1 MEGGE
6 WSNFNAAVC
15 VNEEADFMAQLF
27 PNPNDVNLNYSHHH
41 HYHIIANNTNNNNN
55 NNNNAEGG
63 SSYYSSDS
71 TSNSQNLYRYSQES
85 SYNRS
90 SHDHE
95 VHYHNYFGDNNNN
108 NHHHQ
113 QLAAAA
119 SNASSLPIDF
129 LQCHMDDQDNGAINN
144 ADVDEDQSQ
153 LDPAAED
160 KICDSSYNSKKRGR
174 VLEGVQKGKRSVRVK
189 RSQSLSALGGDDDE
203 KENDG
208 IAVNRQSSSSGSLE
222 DDCSSKGTT
231 TTTTT
236 TTTTVLNSNGK
247 TRASRGS
254 ATDPQ
259 SLYARKR
266 RERINERLKIL
277 QSLVPN
283 GTKVDISTMLEEAV
297 QYVKFLQLQIK
308 LLSSDEHWMYAP
320 IAYNGMN
327 IGLDFQFK

>member
-41 HYHIIANNTNNNNN
+41 HYHIIANNNNNNN

-71 TSNSQNLYRYSQES
+71 TSNSQNMYRYSQES

-95 VHYHNYFGDNNNN
+95 VHYHNYFGDNN
-108 NHHHQ
+108 HHHQQ

-119 SNASSLPIDF
+119 SNASSLPIEF
-129 LQCHMDDQDNGAINN
+129 LQCHMGDHDNGAIND

-222 DDCSSKGTT
+222 DDCSSKGT

-327 IGLDFQFK
+327 IGLNFQFK

>member
-27 PNPNDVNLNYSHHH
+27 PNPND
-41 HYHIIANNTNNNNN
+41 
-55 NNNNAEGG
+55 
-63 SSYYSSDS
+63 
-71 TSNSQNLYRYSQES
+71 
-85 SYNRS
+85 
-90 SHDHE
+90 
-95 VHYHNYFGDNNNN
+95 
-108 NHHHQ
+108 
-113 QLAAAA
+113 
-119 SNASSLPIDF
+119 
-129 LQCHMDDQDNGAINN
+129 CHMDDQDNGAINN

-208 IAVNRQSSSSGSLE
+208 IAVNRQSSSS
-222 DDCSSKGTT
+222 
-231 TTTTT
+231 
-236 TTTTVLNSNGK
+236 
-247 TRASRGS
+247 ASRGS

-283 GTKVDISTMLEEAV
+283 GTK
-297 QYVKFLQLQIK
+297 

>member
-1 MEGGE
+1 M
-6 WSNFNAAVC
+6 
-15 VNEEADFMAQLF
+15 
-27 PNPNDVNLNYSHHH
+27 
-41 HYHIIANNTNNNNN
+41 
-55 NNNNAEGG
+55 
-63 SSYYSSDS
+63 
-71 TSNSQNLYRYSQES
+71 YRYSQES

-95 VHYHNYFGDNNNN
+95 VHYHNYFGDNN
-108 NHHHQ
+108 HHHQQ

-119 SNASSLPIDF
+119 SNASSLPIEF
-129 LQCHMDDQDNGAINN
+129 LQCHMGDHDNGAIND

-208 IAVNRQSSSSGSLE
+208 IAV
-222 DDCSSKGTT
+222 
-231 TTTTT
+231 
-236 TTTTVLNSNGK
+236 
-247 TRASRGS
+247 
-254 ATDPQ
+254 
-259 SLYARKR
+259 
-266 RERINERLKIL
+266 
-277 QSLVPN
+277 
-283 GTKVDISTMLEEAV
+283 DISTMLEEAV

-327 IGLDFQFK
+327 IGLNFQFK